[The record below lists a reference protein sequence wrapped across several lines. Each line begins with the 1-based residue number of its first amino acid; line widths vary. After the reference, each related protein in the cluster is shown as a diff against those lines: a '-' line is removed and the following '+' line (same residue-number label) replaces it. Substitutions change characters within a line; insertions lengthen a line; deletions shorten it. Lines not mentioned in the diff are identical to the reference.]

1 MSRSVWAGIVS
12 RELSRSVRSKTP
24 ITLAVTLRS
33 SVRFVGSVSDV
44 PEYVLTLQRRV
55 GNDLRSTY
63 VDLDEVAAIEVL

>member
-1 MSRSVWAGIVS
+1 MSRSVWTGIVS
-12 RELSRSVRSKTP
+12 RELSRSARSKTP